1 MREHICETPQFI
13 EELTFW
19 VKPELVERYM
29 ELEHEIWMKDLETL
43 PGFLG
48 GELWTGAREPGEVT
62 TIYFWESE
70 AAFRSIHP
78 DWLKTRK
85 ERMQDAMG
93 PENMRFLRAGHEENP
108 RLKRSEYR

>member
-1 MREHICETPQFI
+1 MREYLYEKPPFV

-19 VKPELVERYM
+19 VKPPLVERYM
-29 ELEHEIWMKDLETL
+29 ELEREIWMKDLETL

-48 GELWTGAREPGEVT
+48 GELWTGETGDVT

-70 AAFRSIHP
+70 AAFRGIDP

-85 ERMQDAMG
+85 ERMQAAMG

-108 RLKRSEYR
+108 RVKRSEYR